1 MDEETQR
8 LYEQGNRARL
18 DGDYA
23 SAQPLL
29 EQAVRRCPDA
39 AECWWALGHVLLNT
53 GEFDRA
59 IARFTKACELEP
71 ANVRFLLDLAK
82 TLEMLGEYD
91 QARPYLERII
101 ELAPESREAV
111 EARKNLS
118 YY

>member
-1 MDEETQR
+1 MDEETRR
-8 LYEQGNRARL
+8 LFEEGNRARL
-18 DGDYA
+18 DGDYGT
-23 SAQPLL
+23 AQPLL

-59 IARFTKACELEP
+59 ISRMSKACELEP
-71 ANVRFLLDLAK
+71 NNARFLLDLAK
-82 TLEMLGEYD
+82 SLEMLGEYE

-101 ELAPESREAV
+101 ELDPNSREAA
-111 EARKNLS
+111 EAKKNLS